1 MGECDALEIGYCE
14 VYFVSIVRE
23 CAGTIIETKS
33 ELNEECSEFSW
44 VCSIERVGFSDFRP
58 RAISLM
64 SHISG

>member
-23 CAGTIIETKS
+23 CVGAIIETKS
-33 ELNEECSEFSW
+33 ELNEECPEFGW